1 MAKMTPVEEAAIALD
16 RGTLR
21 GHISRAARPEYD
33 RLLTERLD
41 AAVAAKAAQRIAP
54 EDRSAGQANCGECG
68 GELTPNARFCAS
80 CGESVN
86 TTAQDVHC
94 RECGGELTFNA
105 RFCASCGE
113 SVNTRRA
120 RRSSTIDN
128 TSRSRAT
135 GEERLQEFTV
145 RYASFADGVRHRLG
159 ASECMLTSRRL
170 IIHDA
175 KGGIRQILL
184 RDISGISTPYM
195 IMDPKTL
202 RISLPAHTYDLTFN
216 SKDQKYSV
224 EALLSQ
230 AIRTSLA

>member
-1 MAKMTPVEEAAIALD
+1 MIGLILAWDTRSCVGEWTKMAKMTPVEEAAIALD

-68 GELTPNARFCAS
+68 GELTP
-80 CGESVN
+80 
-86 TTAQDVHC
+86 
-94 RECGGELTFNA
+94 NA